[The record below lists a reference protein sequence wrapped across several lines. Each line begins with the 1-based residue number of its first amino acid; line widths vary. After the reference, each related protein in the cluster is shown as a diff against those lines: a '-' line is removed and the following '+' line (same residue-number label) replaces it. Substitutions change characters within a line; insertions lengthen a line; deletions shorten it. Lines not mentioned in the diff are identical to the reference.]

1 MAYRKYKPADALGR
15 LFLILFCVLFVV
27 FTACSFTPAK
37 AASYV
42 YVGGFSHH
50 FSDGDHN
57 ETHDYFGLRVDG
69 YTVGTFNNSY
79 NQRTYLA
86 TYYVKA
92 LEWNYIELGTQL
104 GITYGYTKC
113 YGHVPGESAKV
124 CGLAIPE
131 FTYKRFRWQPSVG
144 VTHKVLTLTFRR
156 PL

>member
-1 MAYRKYKPADALGR
+1 MTYRTYRPAEAAGR
-15 LFLILFCVLFVV
+15 LFLILICVLFVLFV
-27 FTACSFTPAK
+27 ACSFTPAR
-37 AASYV
+37 AESYV

-50 FSDGDHN
+50 FTDGDYN
-57 ETHDYFGLRVDG
+57 ETHDYFGLRVNG
-69 YTVGTFNNSY
+69 YAAGTFNNSY
-79 NQRTYLA
+79 NQRTFVLSKYF
-86 TYYVKA
+86 KA
-92 LEWNYIELGTQL
+92 LELHDFELGAQL
-104 GITYGYTKC
+104 GATYGYTKC